1 MINTNLINFLDA
13 TEIATESLSQK
24 TLKLKAKTTKA
35 LTENDLDVVD
45 NDKRLRLIREML
57 FELSAQGFQFS
68 DSELIEELNKYQ
80 P

>member
-24 TLKLKAKTTKA
+24 TLKLNAKTTKA

-45 NDKRLRLIREML
+45 NDKRLRLIRKML
-57 FELSAQGFQFS
+57 FELTEQGFNFS

>member
-45 NDKRLRLIREML
+45 NDKRLRLIRKML